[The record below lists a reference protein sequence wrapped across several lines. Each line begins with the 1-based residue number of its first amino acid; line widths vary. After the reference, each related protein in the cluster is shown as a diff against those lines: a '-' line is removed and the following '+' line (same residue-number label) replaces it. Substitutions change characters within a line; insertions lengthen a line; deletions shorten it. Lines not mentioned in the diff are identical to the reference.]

1 MPERATPSEAN
12 REQEAPEQSAPPAG
26 ETQASKQDEE
36 RTAVLPEEKVIWTPA
51 FFLTFALTLVVG
63 LSAESLFTLG
73 WQNGI
78 LATQWWFI
86 LAHVFLNGLAWLVLG
101 IVTRS
106 RWIRAGCVF
115 GGIWTLFMS
124 LNIFTNVQ
132 GLDPNAPLQSYI
144 NVAIC
149 MALLGAYL
157 GLSIEGTLL
166 TRWDTWLFSV
176 IPILSACGV
185 ILTYIL
191 TPQASIL
198 TSENA
203 LAASALIACC
213 LFWWLR
219 PSCWRKW
226 AGPTFIF
233 GLVPVIMLVAAVSNT
248 SMHDFFLLHVT
259 NIHANPRPETNSFF
273 FAQVILLCLLLGCIR
288 IIKSE
293 KPN

>member
-1 MPERATPSEAN
+1 MSEQATPAGTEHEREASEPA
-12 REQEAPEQSAPPAG
+12 RTSAE
-26 ETQASKQDEE
+26 ETQKSGGHETPEATQ
-36 RTAVLPEEKVIWTPA
+36 PEEKIIWTPG
-51 FFLTFALTLVVG
+51 FFLTFALILVLG

-78 LATQWWFI
+78 LTSQWWCI
-86 LAHVFLNGLAWLVLG
+86 LAHVILNGSAWLALG

-106 RWIRAGCVF
+106 RWIRLGCIF
-115 GGIWTLFMS
+115 GGLWTLFMG

-166 TRWDTWLFSV
+166 TRWDAWLFLLV
-176 IPILSACGV
+176 PILSACGV
-185 ILTYIL
+185 TLTYLL

-233 GLVPVIMLVAAVSNT
+233 GLAPLIMLIAAASNS

-259 NIHANPRPETNSFF
+259 NIHSNPRPEANNLF
-273 FAQVILLCLLLGCIR
+273 FAQVILLSLLLGCIR
-288 IIKSE
+288 LIKSE
-293 KPN
+293 KAN

>member
-1 MPERATPSEAN
+1 MSEQAMPAGTEH
-12 REQEAPEQSAPPAG
+12 EQDAPEPAE
-26 ETQASKQDEE
+26 ETQKSGRNGAAEAAQ
-36 RTAVLPEEKVIWTPA
+36 PEEKIIWTPG
-51 FFLTFALTLVVG
+51 FFLTFGLILVLG

-78 LATQWWFI
+78 LTSQWWFI
-86 LAHVFLNGLAWLVLG
+86 LLHVILNGGAWLVLG

-106 RWIRAGCVF
+106 RWIRLGCIF
-115 GGIWTLFMS
+115 GGFWTLFMG

-132 GLDPNAPLQSYI
+132 GLDPNAPLQSYM

-166 TRWDTWLFSV
+166 TRWDAWLFLLV
-176 IPILSACGV
+176 PILSACGV
-185 ILTYIL
+185 TLTYML

-233 GLVPVIMLVAAVSNT
+233 GLDPLIMLIAAASN
-248 SMHDFFLLHVT
+248 SSLHDFFLLHVT
-259 NIHANPRPETNSFF
+259 NIHSNPRPETNNFF
-273 FAQVILLCLLLGCIR
+273 FAQVILLSLLLGCIR
-288 IIKSE
+288 LIKSE
-293 KPN
+293 KAN

>member
-1 MPERATPSEAN
+1 MSERAIQPEASHD
-12 REQEAPEQSAPPAG
+12 QEAPEQSASPAE
-26 ETQASKQDEE
+26 ETQAGKGSGMN
-36 RTAVLPEEKVIWTPA
+36 TAAPPEEKIIWTPA

-78 LATQWWFI
+78 LPAQWWFI
-86 LAHVFLNGLAWLVLG
+86 LAHVLLNGLAWLVLG

-106 RWIRAGCVF
+106 RWIRVGCIF
-115 GGIWTLFMS
+115 GGIWTLFMG

-166 TRWDTWLFSV
+166 TRWDIWLFFG

-185 ILTYIL
+185 VLTYIL

-203 LAASALIACC
+203 LAACALVACC

-219 PSCWRKW
+219 PSCWRKGP
-226 AGPTFIF
+226 GPTFIF
-233 GLVPVIMLVAAVSNT
+233 GVIPVIALVAAVSNT

-259 NIHANPRPETNSFF
+259 NIHTNPRPETNNFF

-288 IIKSE
+288 MIKSE
-293 KPN
+293 KTN

>member
-1 MPERATPSEAN
+1 MSEQAMPAGTEH
-12 REQEAPEQSAPPAG
+12 EQDAPEPSAASAE
-26 ETQASKQDEE
+26 ETQESGRNEATE
-36 RTAVLPEEKVIWTPA
+36 TAQPGEKIIWTPG
-51 FFLTFALTLVVG
+51 FFLTFVLILVLG

-78 LATQWWFI
+78 LTSQWWFI
-86 LAHVFLNGLAWLVLG
+86 LVHLILNGGAWLVLG

-106 RWIRAGCVF
+106 RWIRLGCIF
-115 GGIWTLFMS
+115 GGLWTLFMG

-166 TRWDTWLFSV
+166 TRWDAWLFLLV
-176 IPILSACGV
+176 PILSACGV
-185 ILTYIL
+185 TLTYIL

-233 GLVPVIMLVAAVSNT
+233 GLTPLIMLIAAASNS

-259 NIHANPRPETNSFF
+259 NLHANSRPETNNFF
-273 FAQVILLCLLLGCIR
+273 FAQVILLSLLLGCIR
-288 IIKSE
+288 LIKSE
-293 KPN
+293 KAN

>member
-1 MPERATPSEAN
+1 MSESAIPPEARH
-12 REQEAPEQSAPPAG
+12 EQEALEQAALPA
-26 ETQASKQDEE
+26 EQTQAGDMNQEP
-36 RTAVLPEEKVIWTPA
+36 AAANPEEKIIWTPGFSLA
-51 FFLTFALTLVVG
+51 FALTLVLG

-86 LAHVFLNGLAWLVLG
+86 LAHVVLNGLSWLILG

-106 RWIRAGCVF
+106 RWIRVGCIF
-115 GGIWTLFMS
+115 GGIWTLFMG
-124 LNIFTNVQ
+124 LNIVTNIQ

-144 NVAIC
+144 NVALC

-166 TRWDTWLFSV
+166 TRWDAWLFLLVPVLSV
-176 IPILSACGV
+176 CGV

-203 LAASALIACC
+203 LAASALMACC

-226 AGPTFIF
+226 SGPTFLF

-259 NIHANPRPETNSFF
+259 NIHTNPRPETNNFF
-273 FAQVILLCLLLGCIR
+273 FAQVVLLCLLLGCMR
-288 IIKSE
+288 LIKSE
-293 KPN
+293 KAN

>member
-1 MPERATPSEAN
+1 MSEQTTPAETAH
-12 REQEAPEQSAPPAG
+12 EQDAPESTAASAE
-26 ETQASKQDEE
+26 ETQESGRNEATEAAQ
-36 RTAVLPEEKVIWTPA
+36 PEEKIIWTPG
-51 FFLTFALTLVVG
+51 FFLTFVLILVLG

-78 LATQWWFI
+78 LASQWWFI
-86 LAHVFLNGLAWLVLG
+86 LAHVILNGGAWLVLG

-106 RWIRAGCVF
+106 RWIRLGCIF
-115 GGIWTLFMS
+115 GGLWTLFMG

-149 MALLGAYL
+149 MALLGTYL

-166 TRWDTWLFSV
+166 TRWDTWLFLLV
-176 IPILSACGV
+176 PILSACGV
-185 ILTYIL
+185 TLTYIL

-203 LAASALIACC
+203 LAAAALIACC

-233 GLVPVIMLVAAVSNT
+233 GLAPLIMLIAAASNS

-259 NIHANPRPETNSFF
+259 NTHINPRPETNNFF
-273 FAQVILLCLLLGCIR
+273 FAQVILLSLLLGCIR
-288 IIKSE
+288 LIKSE
-293 KPN
+293 KAN